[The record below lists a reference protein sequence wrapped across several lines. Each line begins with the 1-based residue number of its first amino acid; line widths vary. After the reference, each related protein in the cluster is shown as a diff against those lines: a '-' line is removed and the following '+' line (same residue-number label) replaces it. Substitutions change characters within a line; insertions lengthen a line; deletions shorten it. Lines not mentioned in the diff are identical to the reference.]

1 MASFFRRAAILAAL
15 AAPPIAGVGGCGKL
29 AETPAMAVPE
39 KAPPTAK
46 PADDHPHKD
55 PARGGILIPV
65 GGDKY
70 HVEAVF
76 EKDGTLR
83 LFTLGKDES
92 NVVEVEAQLLK
103 GFAKLEGV
111 KESEAVVFAP
121 EPQAGDREGMT
132 SQFVARL
139 PAALVGKKIVVSVPA
154 IRIGVER
161 LRFAFIS
168 PTDGGDHGMPAK
180 VADEFEKA
188 LYLTPGG
195 KYTAADIAANG
206 NVTASQKFKGLK
218 AEHDLKPKPGDKI
231 CPVTLTKANAKFT
244 WVVGGQPYEFCCPP
258 CVDEFVAQSKEKP
271 ETVRPPTEFR
281 QK

>member
-1 MASFFRRAAILAAL
+1 MASFFRRAAVLGAFIAL
-15 AAPPIAGVGGCGKL
+15 SFAGCGKPVESP
-29 AETPAMAVPE
+29 ATPGPE
-39 KAPPTAK
+39 KAPATVK
-46 PADDHPHKD
+46 LADDHPHKE

-76 EKDGTLR
+76 EKGGTLR

-111 KESEAVVFAP
+111 KESEAIVFAP

-132 SQFVARL
+132 SQFVGRL
-139 PAALVGKKIVVSVPA
+139 PEALIGKKIVVSIAA

-168 PTDGGDHGMPAK
+168 PTDGGDHGMPSK

-188 LYLTPGG
+188 LYLSPGG
-195 KYTAADIAANG
+195 KYTDADIAANG
-206 NVTASQKFKGLK
+206 KVTASQKFKGLK
-218 AEHDLKPKPGDKI
+218 AEHDLKPKSGDKI
-231 CPVTLTKANAKFT
+231 CPVTLTKASPKFT
-244 WVVGGQPYEFCCPP
+244 WVIDGQPYEFCCPP

-271 ETVRPPTEFR
+271 ETVRPPAEFR